1 MSSPRRGPWRRSSCR
16 QRRERQNE
24 IGDDELGLRVV
35 NAAARD
41 ESAGLQLASTT
52 TGTIGQQQRRRRE
65 TCRRSSEQGLKT
77 TFRTRRTWEDRGEDC
92 ELTQGNYVGRDG
104 SKMTQGSAAAR
115 KTNGEKSQPRVTDD
129 GEMTEQRPS
138 CGGSVSFSAR
148 SVGCGSNDG

>member
-52 TGTIGQQQRRRRE
+52 TGTIGQQR
-65 TCRRSSEQGLKT
+65 
-77 TFRTRRTWEDRGEDC
+77 
-92 ELTQGNYVGRDG
+92 
-104 SKMTQGSAAAR
+104 
-115 KTNGEKSQPRVTDD
+115 
-129 GEMTEQRPS
+129 
-138 CGGSVSFSAR
+138 
-148 SVGCGSNDG
+148 